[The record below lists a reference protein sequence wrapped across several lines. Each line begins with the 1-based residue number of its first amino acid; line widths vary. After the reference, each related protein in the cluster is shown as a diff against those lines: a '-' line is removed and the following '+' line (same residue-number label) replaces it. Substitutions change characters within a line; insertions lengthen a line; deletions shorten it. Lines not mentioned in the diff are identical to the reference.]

1 MVFPTKPKQHP
12 NITNT
17 HLPNKYDLDSE
28 AHPVL
33 YIISRCH
40 VLLFVRQ
47 SRATVPPKTMFF
59 ATDFGAFLG
68 SSRAESITSWWSSK
82 GTLTIGRLEPDKFT
96 IWPHQKRKEERN
108 IHPNHHFSRSILNMS
123 NFGGWQ
129 AFFAQ
134 GEQITD
140 DGKSSIVECRISRC
154 DIPPSSQITE
164 RFPSDQWNHFP
175 SHLP

>member
-1 MVFPTKPKQHP
+1 MAFPTKPKQHP

-96 IWPHQKRKEERN
+96 IWPHQKKKRRKKHPPKPSLFAFHIKYVKFWGVASVFCTRGAN
-108 IHPNHHFSRSILNMS
+108 NWWWQIIH
-123 NFGGWQ
+123 
-129 AFFAQ
+129 
-134 GEQITD
+134 
-140 DGKSSIVECRISRC
+140 CRM
-154 DIPPSSQITE
+154 
-164 RFPSDQWNHFP
+164 
-175 SHLP
+175 